1 MLFGHQIVHVVGVVA
16 IVLDVVVFKCLLG
29 LPYLRLPL
37 VVAVAAYLMNFY
49 LRTSDFYSESTAK
62 QLEKR
67 CPGSIR
73 RYKSDLLYFIE
84 STLAVVILLVP
95 VTALLITMWLNQLE
109 LYHVSFIT
117 QCIIAGV
124 GYLFLHL
131 ISVVYEIG
139 PTHLIGY
146 SAAAQMATRTA
157 AARKTRD
164 EERYNEA
171 KYVIDQFLMDKL
183 GFKKE
188 DLTPTT
194 SLNALALD
202 EMDILDLLTTYDRY
216 LSNVYGAKGQPTEP
230 PYGVI
235 PGEKMRRYDALRLS
249 SIPVD
254 REQTSEEI
262 FLFNRRFVEIF
273 PLLQDQ
279 YEFLS
284 GLILYYRK

>member
-1 MLFGHQIVHVVGVVA
+1 MLFGHQIVQVVGVIAV
-16 IVLDVVVFKCLLG
+16 ILEVVVFKCLLG

-37 VVAVAAYLMNFY
+37 VVAVVAYLMNFY
-49 LRTSDFYSESTAK
+49 LRTSDFHSESTAK
-62 QLEKR
+62 MLEKR

-73 RYKSDLLYFIE
+73 RYKSNLLYFIE

-117 QCIIAGV
+117 QCIIAGA

-131 ISVVYEIG
+131 ISVIYEIG
-139 PTHLIGY
+139 PTHSIGY
-146 SAAAQMATRTA
+146 SAAAQMAARTT
-157 AARKTRD
+157 AARKARD

-171 KYVIDQFLMDKL
+171 KYVINQFLSDKL
-183 GFKKE
+183 CFKEE

-194 SLNALALD
+194 SLDELGLD
-202 EMDILDLLTTYDRY
+202 EMDILELLIAYNRY
-216 LSNVYGAKGQPTEP
+216 LSKVYGAKSQATEP

-235 PGEKMRRYDALRLS
+235 PGEKMRHYDALRIS
-249 SIPVD
+249 TFSID
-254 REQTSEEI
+254 RKFTDKEAR
-262 FLFNRRFVEIF
+262 LFIRRFVEIF